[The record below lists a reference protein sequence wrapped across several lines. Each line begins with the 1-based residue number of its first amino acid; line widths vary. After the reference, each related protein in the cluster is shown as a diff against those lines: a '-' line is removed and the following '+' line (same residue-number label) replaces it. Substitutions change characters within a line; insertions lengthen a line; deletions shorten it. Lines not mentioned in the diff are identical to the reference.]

1 MKPNFLM
8 TLFLSFISFF
18 FTKLNSQKG
27 SFEIT
32 TAFVE
37 GYKNNVHM
45 LAQQMRPRMFN
56 VSRQESQESK
66 TDYHERIG
74 VTEAN
79 DVTERHGDTPFNNSP
94 HSRRAVTLKDAD
106 WGDMIDRLDRVR
118 LLINPDDAY
127 VKIAVAA
134 MNRKKDDIFIAAALG
149 VARSGEDG
157 ETLVSF
163 PDAQKV
169 VAVNAA
175 GTALSVLNVATLR
188 RCMRKFDEAEVEDD
202 DTRYLAFNAA
212 QKEAL
217 LSETEITSA
226 DFNTVRALV
235 QGEINS
241 FLGFQFIRSE
251 RLPVLATAITDAVF
265 ATGTVGGG
273 ADTIPAGSDR
283 LIAWTESG
291 MISSTGLDL
300 FVDIGPRRDKKMST
314 QIFVQHSVGAV
325 RMEEER
331 VLEILCAA
339 A

>member
-1 MKPNFLM
+1 MSFINFL
-8 TLFLSFISFF
+8 FG
-18 FTKLNSQKG
+18 KLNSQKG

-37 GYKNNVHM
+37 GYKNNIHI
-45 LAQQMRPRMFN
+45 LAQQKEPRLFN
-56 VSRQESQESK
+56 MGRQESQASK
-66 TDYHERIG
+66 TDFYERIG
-74 VTEAN
+74 EVEAN
-79 DVTERHGDTPFNNSP
+79 DVVERHGDTVLSNTP

-106 WGDMIDRLDRVR
+106 WADLIDRLDRVR

-127 VKIAVAA
+127 VRMAVQAL
-134 MNRKKDDIFIAAALG
+134 NRKKDDVFIAAALG

-163 PDAQKV
+163 PDSQKV
-169 VAVNAA
+169 VATNAA
-175 GTALSVLNVATLR
+175 GDALSVLNVKTLR
-188 RCMRKFDEAEVEDD
+188 RCMRKFDEAEIDEDEI
-202 DTRYLAFNAA
+202 RYFAFNAA

-217 LSETEITSA
+217 LGETEVTSS

-251 RLPVLATAITDAVF
+251 RLPVLGTEITTANF
-265 ATGTVGGG
+265 PTGEVTGG
-273 ADTIPAGSDR
+273 ASSIPVGSDR
-283 LIAWTESG
+283 LIAWSEMG
-291 MISSTGLDL
+291 MLSATGLDL
-300 FVDIGPRRDKKMST
+300 FVDVGPRRDKKMST
-314 QIFVQHSVGAV
+314 QVFVQHSVGAV

-331 VLEILCAA
+331 VLESLCAA